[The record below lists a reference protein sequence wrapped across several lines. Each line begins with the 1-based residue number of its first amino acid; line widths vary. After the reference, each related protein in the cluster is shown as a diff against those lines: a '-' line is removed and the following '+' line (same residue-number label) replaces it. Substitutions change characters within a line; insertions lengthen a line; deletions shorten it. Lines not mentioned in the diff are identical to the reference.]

1 MSELRFH
8 RAARIELAE
17 AATYYESQ
25 RPGYG
30 RKFEA
35 EFDAVVERVLQFPES
50 GGLLPGYPPELEVRA
65 FHFKTFRHALIVATV
80 ARWQRRG
87 ASFQSKL
94 HSCQFETDRRPQSGS
109 QPP

>member
-8 RAARIELAE
+8 RAARVELIE

-25 RPGYG
+25 RLGYG
-30 RKFEA
+30 HKFEA
-35 EFDAVVERVLQFPES
+35 ELDAVVERVIQFPES

-80 ARWQRRG
+80 EGVRMVYAV
-87 ASFQSKL
+87 A
-94 HSCQFETDRRPQSGS
+94 HHHRRPGYWKDRVK
-109 QPP
+109 

>member
-17 AATYYESQ
+17 AATHYESQ

-30 RKFEA
+30 RKSEA

-50 GGLLPGYPPELEVRA
+50 GGLLPGYPPALEVRA

-80 ARWQRRG
+80 ESVRMVYAV
-87 ASFQSKL
+87 A
-94 HSCQFETDRRPQSGS
+94 HHHRRPGYWKNRVK
-109 QPP
+109 

>member
-8 RAARIELAE
+8 RAARIELVE

-35 EFDAVVERVLQFPES
+35 EFDAVVERVVQFPES

-65 FHFKTFRHALIVATV
+65 FHFSTFRHALIVATV
-80 ARWQRRG
+80 DGVRTVYAV
-87 ASFQSKL
+87 A
-94 HSCQFETDRRPQSGS
+94 HHHRRPGYWKDRVK
-109 QPP
+109 